1 MANNPYAIKTAKDAV
16 QVVLGLTIFAITI
29 PSAVIAH
36 FNHVDIAMGEG
47 TEQVKIGTYNCNNR
61 QFKPVANTRIAEQ
74 TGTTWIDEREMS
86 AAMEGG
92 WMGDL
97 LVDGMFD
104 RFDEI
109 CDAR

>member
-1 MANNPYAIKTAKDAV
+1 MANHEIKTAKDAA
-16 QVVLGLTIFAITI
+16 QALLGFALIGFGGWSLFT
-29 PSAVIAH
+29 STFH
-36 FNHVDIAMGEG
+36 HVDIAMGEG
-47 TEQVKIGTYNCNNR
+47 TEQVKIGTYNCSNR
-61 QFKPVANTRIAEQ
+61 TFKPVANTRIAEQ
-74 TGTTWIDEREMS
+74 TGTTWIDEREMTS
-86 AAMEGG
+86 AMDGG